1 MADHLDAPGLT
12 SPMSDPRTDI
22 TDVYAFRKPGDS
34 SKSILVLN
42 VNPLA
47 PALAAF
53 FNSEVWGSTNTSSL
67 ATRP

>member
-1 MADHLDAPGLT
+1 MAPN
-12 SPMSDPRTDI
+12 DPDQDSQPFPDWI
-22 TDVYAFRKPGDS
+22 AFRKPGDS
-34 SKSILVLN
+34 GKSILVLN